1 MYKKVFSIFLL
12 ILSINTGNSQRV
24 VTIDEVHKNILSN
37 SNKSKIIE
45 NDFLKS
51 NIQSTFYRISL
62 LPKVSVSVNLP
73 YQRSITEIIQ
83 TNGSQKFIE
92 RNFLNSSMN
101 LSISQVVPFTGGTLS
116 LSSSLNNALDF
127 NNKISSFSSNWG
139 NISYYQ
145 TINGYNSFKWSK
157 KLNPLRIRK
166 NSIDYL
172 KQKLKLKY
180 EVSKLY
186 SETQLIQLKIEL
198 IQQNVIKTEKLL
210 FELEEKFKLGRITKI
225 ELEQVKIA
233 LEQFRGELEVNIL
246 QYNSGV
252 EVLKDMIG
260 SAVNEDLYLT
270 PIIQEDFFIDKDLL
284 IKAILDND
292 FDIEKAIKILE
303 IDSNA
308 DKIKKEGAV
317 SVNLQLGLGL
327 NSTASDLSNLYNTP
341 SQSQFITI
349 GTKIPILDW
358 GKARKNYNLAKLEKE
373 NLELMLNEEE
383 EEIGEHTNEMMNY
396 KLTLTLQKKSLEK
409 QIQLYKSITEMYEEL
424 LKRGRKTVVE
434 YKTHLAESF
443 SIMVEY
449 QKIVNNLYLLKL
461 KIDEINLKL

>member
-396 KLTLTLQKKSLEK
+396 KLTLTLQKK
-409 QIQLYKSITEMYEEL
+409 II
-424 LKRGRKTVVE
+424 GKTN
-434 YKTHLAESF
+434 TTL
-443 SIMVEY
+443 
-449 QKIVNNLYLLKL
+449 
-461 KIDEINLKL
+461 